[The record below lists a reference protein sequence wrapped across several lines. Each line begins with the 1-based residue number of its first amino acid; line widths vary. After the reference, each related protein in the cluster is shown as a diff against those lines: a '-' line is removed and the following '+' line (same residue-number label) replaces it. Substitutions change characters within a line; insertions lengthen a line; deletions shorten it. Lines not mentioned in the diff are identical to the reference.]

1 MSKPFIPQKLQ
12 KHIKLFLKVSLSLV
26 ALWYV
31 ISNIENPH
39 ELWGTIASSNAWILI
54 AALLVYVV
62 SQVISAYRLNE
73 LLRCL
78 PVRISQTSNLKLYWL
93 GLFYNLFL
101 PGGVGGDGYKVYL
114 LNKHHRLSVRKL
126 IGTILSDRISGLSVI
141 LVYLLALVYFI
152 NYSVPYQG
160 WFWILIPTVS
170 FGFYLFLRLFN
181 PDLVKAFWPVSGFSL
196 LVQGLQMLAAILILE
211 AMGARVVGHRDDFL
225 FLFLLSAITASI
237 PITLGGIGARELT
250 LLKGAEL
257 LGLNQNHAVALS
269 LLFYA
274 ISLIVAIPGFIY
286 TLKPEKIVALPQ
298 TIESEDSD
306 SNYLT
311 A

>member
-1 MSKPFIPQKLQ
+1 MSKPIIPQKLQ
-12 KHIKLFLKVSLSLV
+12 KHLKLFLKVSISLV

-39 ELWGTIASSNAWILI
+39 ELWATIASSNAWLLI
-54 AALLVYVV
+54 AAMLVYVV
-62 SQVISAYRLNE
+62 SQVFASYRLNE

-78 PVRISQTSNLKLYWL
+78 PLKISQTSNLKLYWL

-114 LNKHHRLSVRKL
+114 LNKYHRLSVRKL
-126 IGTILSDRISGLSVI
+126 IGAILSDRISGLSVI
-141 LVYLLALVYFI
+141 LVYLFALIYFI
-152 NYSVPYQG
+152 NYSLPYQG
-160 WFWILIPTVS
+160 WFWLLIPTVS
-170 FGFYLFLRLFN
+170 FGYFLFLRLFN
-181 PDLVKAFWPVSGFSL
+181 PDLVKSFWTVSGFSL

-211 AMGARVVGHRDDFL
+211 ALGAKVVGHRDDFI

-274 ISLIVAIPGFIY
+274 ISLTVAIPGFIY
-286 TLKPEKIVALPQ
+286 TLKPEKIVMQPEI
-298 TIESEDSD
+298 TETEETDST
-306 SNYLT
+306 YLT